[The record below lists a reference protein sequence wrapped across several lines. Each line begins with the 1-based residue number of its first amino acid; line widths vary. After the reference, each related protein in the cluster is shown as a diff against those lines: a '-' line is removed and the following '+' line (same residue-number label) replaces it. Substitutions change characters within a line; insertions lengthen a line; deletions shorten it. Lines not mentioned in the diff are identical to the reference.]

1 MATAEELTEETKT
14 ETNPADDLIGSL
26 VDEDDFDLDVSTL
39 AETIKN
45 QRRRALGDDVTE
57 RDQQTFLSLPNIVK
71 RHSEKLGVTPERFQ
85 RAAESQG
92 FNVDR
97 LIEDVGRRGKD
108 TKSVLSSLQK
118 EGLDALK
125 LPEERRKKVDNF
137 YRRQATA
144 IRQQQIADIGSA
156 RVESG
161 AKKIDITQAEL
172 DQFKPGKTAKSVK
185 PVDFKKVRDPSKRQ
199 AGVAKVV
206 YEMGTEAGFTKPQ
219 MAAILANGLAES
231 RLDPLESNKVNED
244 SHGVW
249 QFNRSG
255 SGEGKG
261 YTVDQLQDPR
271 VQMKHIIKAVGE
283 RENLVSFKE
292 IEEDEKV
299 LTEEFMIWFEKP
311 GDQTKE
317 AIKKRQ
323 AYLGQANRLLDQAA
337 KGSPSSSRREQLEF
351 QKRAEI
357 LDIIKSGARSKY
369 RVTTD
374 KEAVGGDVQNEIAA
388 PGTAAYATFDRT
400 TRELTDPEVSSDP
413 ERAKIISAK
422 LAQFSEDSSDSIRE
436 TFADTAFQELMSAG
450 VEYDVGIV
458 AKKLGMTTSA
468 FMAESKDDSSREY
481 KIRQD
486 IIKANI
492 RQVAMYLTTNKLGVP
507 AFVSYEFMDP
517 DNYMQEDRLGPDDGY
532 IPRLFEAA
540 SRNRVQLVGLDQK
553 GVPVYRA
560 EGHLDSLF
568 NKLNLHLSM
577 GAGAV
582 DRLLRGPEGES
593 ILEALEEG
601 SIKGIKEA
609 KDFTKLMLSTEGAR
623 SSGTKAFAYG
633 LTGLAV
639 DILAPDPT
647 IGFAKA
653 ASTARK
659 MAEKITPT
667 LSKRINQVKRLAK
680 GDPVLS
686 SSEALDNLGVA
697 AEEMINVQVLVNRAA
712 DDFSNGNYAD
722 GQMLLRQAQSLIST
736 AEQAEK
742 AVRRDLPEIMRTVD
756 RTDDLVAREVAR
768 ELPLLRGGGD
778 KKIGESLGFSDFSL
792 RRDYVHPA
800 VERVL
805 SRGGAESQTVGYV
818 EFFGTGRKIDR
829 LIELAAKI
837 DAGDVAGAYSKRVHD
852 EAIAPITEA
861 LGKQLTNRGL
871 SEVRTETQKDEVTDL
886 IQSTFNF
893 LRSTEASTLLASSPT
908 DFMSR
913 LSEFVSKFPP
923 GEKKLK
929 VSIMD
934 SLTKT
939 IVAKAD
945 EAKKIKAAVEAT
957 VADSDL
963 SQSLAAVTN
972 SLAGVIESRGAAHA
986 IARKAFADQ
995 LKIDVAPVV
1004 QKVLTKYEEIG
1015 TDKIS
1020 PVALSFRASLEEAF
1034 PAMRG
1039 DPALHAARHLDTQL
1053 KAIHDRTNEAL
1064 VDIYAD
1070 PTRGFLNIIPN
1081 LKRDMGRPVGVLT
1094 SEAVDLVTDLASGP
1108 EFSKLKYGKE
1118 LLTTKATRD
1127 AADSEG
1133 MDLVSGMVFEVS
1145 GGALVVKSVALPES
1159 LKGKGLGANLYRLAL
1174 QKAKKD
1180 GLAFSS
1186 DVNPST
1192 DAQRIYARLESE
1204 SIPFDRLARIDEG
1217 KGISHRFVISK
1228 EDLAKIPDD
1237 ILATKKPD
1245 LTDLRKADELAQPA
1259 LPIVDTQKVVR
1270 ALQEAPTVEDLILR
1284 INKIARRDLT
1294 PDEMVTVVKWLASKG
1309 IKVEARG
1316 STFVAEDPEVVEQA
1330 EEAFAKAFAVFA
1342 KDGPPPTTETTSAF
1356 EKARDFVV
1364 NSFFSAK
1371 KAQADG
1377 ARFAPSTEIE
1387 EVFSNL
1393 LVGQKPRY
1401 TGAPNIFKAI
1411 RRALVDDLPKNT
1423 QQQYLL
1429 HISQRADRLGH
1440 PVSVKELKARVLK
1453 AYEEKSKDLTKEVR
1467 IELPGPVSLGGLR
1480 TKKASASY
1488 TLEEWADGAHAFA
1501 QKQAYLDSSAT
1512 KKLAAESQVG
1522 AVRELTP
1529 TQMIDQ
1535 YVTDSKPL
1543 MKSARFIYLGG
1554 DAIEDMRAL
1563 PPEIRDSIMAGVRI
1577 TQQSVGEAV
1586 TLIHEGGDSLV
1597 RYLIGDP
1604 TVKFKSG
1611 RSVLS
1616 AGHDMVGSSIG
1627 SIKKYIGD
1635 FANAPNSSNSKA
1647 IRVLMKKLST
1657 GKVKVGDKLVYGEG
1671 EQIPFEK
1678 AFRKLVFN
1686 DAGSMLLT
1694 DIFKATGL
1702 SSVRDAIEPKHVAVL
1717 QSIFEVTGNVQGSK
1731 PLTGSAELFERLYS
1745 DIYRHFEVKK
1755 FGDAPVANRVAVLLA
1770 GHGQAIKA
1778 RQEWVDLG
1786 LVVDAKSAENFKKW
1800 IMGEAIDNPDD
1811 YAQVQQIFQV
1821 HGYNPRFLEAAD
1833 LDGLNFYVP
1842 KMAREKIALALEQA
1856 TDPTL
1861 KAEGKD
1867 LFAAVRRGVAESKS
1881 TEQMAM
1887 AWTTRYLKTR
1897 MVRGHFLLKSRYFW
1911 MNTMDH
1917 FNQMSQ
1923 GLGFRPALVSTMR
1936 LIPQTLAT
1944 NPVGQAALLGV
1955 KKAGKDDAG
1964 EIMRQTLTSWGDKGA
1979 DWAASLTRSSKWRGD
1994 LNALLE
2000 ARPGYLM
2007 VDGVAYNYA
2016 DLRRIGVEEGLA
2028 ASFDTAELGTKIR
2041 QVGDMFLKGERKRTG
2056 LMKIPGAPTTRDMV
2070 KIAEDMAEGWSER
2083 ERFGAMMTLV
2093 EMGVDPRKAARL
2105 SIDALYDYAGSMS
2118 KADRNWL
2125 ISIFFPFWAFQKNAN
2140 RQLIDVVFS
2149 PRGAYR
2155 LGVLN
2160 RAYSKGSDFASEM
2173 LYEDMVDPLG
2183 FNVDRMN
2190 DVERDAYDGLKKA
2203 LFDKYGVPAAQL
2215 PAPLRRQIQLAFS
2228 GRSTIFED
2236 GRWYELDSEG
2246 LELRES
2252 LKKYRNKFDRFYV
2265 EKPSRSSMA
2274 QYDLSRDA
2282 IKVPYALDES
2292 NKIFHDLLSVSNPN
2306 RTYTTFLFPEQSYK
2320 AAASHGILATSA
2332 LFAMIDSFRT
2342 IGPDYIMNEDDG
2354 SDLFTVQYP
2363 LLEMIQP
2370 ERALLAADLA
2380 AAVNLNKSAVPYR
2393 VAGTLAKWLD
2403 ARGFEILPVDAKE
2416 DPLSKQML
2424 YDEAMQDFEDGK
2436 IKIEPDDPYLN
2447 GAVLV
2452 PTKRYYISGGLPAM
2466 FLKHSPFDE
2475 LNGYMKKL
2483 EESPDEKKAEIRGD
2497 LQKWFR
2503 TLGIMDVRDVNPVK
2517 TAAMEAWEREKEAG
2531 GTFEEFKKSLRA
2543 ANIDVSDYPDEKS
2556 ERQEEAENIQRKLQ
2570 TGDKGEMEF
2579 DLE

>member
-1 MATAEELTEETKT
+1 VATAEESTEETKT

-26 VDEDDFDLDVSTL
+26 VDEDDFDLGVSTL

-57 RDQQTFLSLPNIVK
+57 RDKQTFLALPNIVK

-118 EGLDALK
+118 EGLGALK

-137 YRRQATA
+137 YRQQATA

-156 RVESG
+156 RVISG
-161 AKKIDITQAEL
+161 EKKIDITQAEL

-231 RLDPLESNKVNED
+231 KLDPLASNKVNED

-249 QFNRSG
+249 QFNRKR
-255 SGEGKG
+255 GEGKG

-271 VQMKHIIKAVGE
+271 TQMSHIIKAVGE
-283 RENLVSFKE
+283 REDLVSFKE
-292 IEEDEKV
+292 IEDDEKV
-299 LTEEFMIWFEKP
+299 LTQEFMVWFEKP
-311 GDQTKE
+311 KDQSKA
-317 AIKKRQ
+317 AIKGRQ

-351 QKRAEI
+351 EKRAEI

-374 KEAVGGDVQNEIAA
+374 KEAVGGNVQNEIAA

-400 TRELTDPEVSSDP
+400 TRELTDPKVSSDP
-413 ERAKIISAK
+413 ERAKIIGAK

-436 TFADTAFQELMSAG
+436 TFADNAFQEMMSAG

-481 KIRQD
+481 TIRQD

-633 LTGLAV
+633 LGGLAI

-647 IGFAKA
+647 IGLAKA

-742 AVRRDLPEIMRTVD
+742 AVRRDLPEMMRTVD

-818 EFFGTGRKIDR
+818 EFFGAGRKIDR

-945 EAKKIKAAVEAT
+945 EAKKIKAAAEAT
-957 VADSDL
+957 VADADL

-1070 PTRGFLNIIPN
+1070 PTRGFLNIIPDF
-1081 LKRDMGRPVGVLT
+1081 KRKMGVSTTADEAAQVID
-1094 SEAVDLVTDLASGP
+1094 EAVELAAEP
-1108 EFSKLKYGKE
+1108 QFSKLEFGEE
-1118 LLTTKATRD
+1118 LLTTKSIREFPPT
-1127 AADSEG
+1127 EG
-1133 MDLVSGMVFEVS
+1133 MDFVPGMIVEVK
-1145 GGALVVKSVALPES
+1145 GGNLLVKSIELPEE
-1159 LKGKGLGANLYRLAL
+1159 LRGKGLATSLYRIAL

-1180 GLAFSS
+1180 GLGFSS
-1186 DVNPST
+1186 DLNP
-1192 DAQRIYARLESE
+1192 DPEAHKIYARL
-1204 SIPFDRLARIDEG
+1204 INDGVPFDRRSRMADPVLDY
-1217 KGISHRFVISK
+1217 SDVRFVIEK
-1228 EDLAKIPDD
+1228 DDLAKVADD
-1237 ILATKKPD
+1237 VLDVRRP
-1245 LTDLRKADELAQPA
+1245 RKADVEDFLTDSQ
-1259 LPIVDTQKVVR
+1259 TVVR
-1270 ALQEAPTVEDLILR
+1270 VMEEAPTVEDLILQ

-1563 PPEIRDSIMAGVRI
+1563 PPEIRNSIMAGVRI
-1577 TQQSVGEAV
+1577 TQQSVGETV

-1635 FANAPNSSNSKA
+1635 FATAPNSSNSKA
-1647 IRVLMKKLST
+1647 IRVLMDKLST

-1702 SSVRDAIEPKHVAVL
+1702 SSSKDLIEPKHIAVL
-1717 QSIFEVTGNVQGSK
+1717 QSIFEVTGNVKGSK
-1731 PLTGSAELFERLYS
+1731 PLTGSAEVFERLYS

-1821 HGYNPRFLEAAD
+1821 HGYNPRFLEAAE

-1856 TDPTL
+1856 TDPKL
-1861 KAEGKD
+1861 QAEGKD
-1867 LFAAVRRGVAESKS
+1867 LFAAVRRGVAESKN

-1923 GLGFRPALVSTMR
+1923 GLGFRPALISTMR

-1944 NPVGQAALLGV
+1944 NPVGQAALLGI

-2118 KADRNWL
+2118 KADRHWL
-2125 ISIFFPFWAFQKNAN
+2125 ISIFLPFWAFQKNAN

-2282 IKVPYALDES
+2282 IKVPYAMDEA

-2332 LFAMIDSFRT
+2332 LFAMIDNLRT
-2342 IGPDYIMNEDDG
+2342 IGPEYIMNEDDG
-2354 SDLFTVQYP
+2354 SGLFTVWYP
-2363 LLEMIQP
+2363 ILEMIQP
-2370 ERALLAADLA
+2370 ERALLASDLA
-2380 AAVNLNKSAVPYR
+2380 ASVNLNQSAVPYR

-2424 YDEAMQDFEDGK
+2424 YDEAMQEFEDGK

-2483 EESPDEKKAEIRGD
+2483 EESPNEKKAEIRGD

-2517 TAAMEAWEREKEAG
+2517 TAAMEAWQREKEAG

-2556 ERQEEAENIQRKLQ
+2556 ERQEQAENIQRKLEAQ
-2570 TGDKGEMEF
+2570 DKGEMEF